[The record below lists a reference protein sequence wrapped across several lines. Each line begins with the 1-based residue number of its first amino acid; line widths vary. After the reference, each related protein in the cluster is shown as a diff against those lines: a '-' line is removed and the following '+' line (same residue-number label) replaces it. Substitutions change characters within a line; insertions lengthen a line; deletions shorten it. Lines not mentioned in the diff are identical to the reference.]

1 MQQLAPGKRALY
13 PPNVA
18 GPTPTRDGWRAI
30 TRTPLLILCE
40 ISWRWTF
47 GIALWAV
54 LAYIAFSSLGQVQ
67 MTDTEIRL
75 LRGLDPRASAYVLLR
90 VMNAIVPVVLRVFA
104 YTLPALVMLWIAAAT
119 FGRAATLRALLGRRC
134 GKVRWPALVGVN
146 VLRVALLFAA
156 ILAFVGSSIL
166 VGRMFRGEP
175 EYLGVAI
182 LLSLGVNLLIVSAW
196 SLLNWFLTLAP
207 IFVLREG
214 AGTFAAFGAS
224 VDLFRDRSGPYIG
237 AAMGLG
243 LVRLALITVASVL
256 SVIPLGMIGTSSM
269 MAVIVAGVT
278 LALVYYALTDA
289 VQIWRIAA
297 YVSLANYEPE
307 IPVPAVAPVP
317 VPVAPQYPTEPPPIL
332 PGGEPESSF

>member
-1 MQQLAPGKRALY
+1 
-13 PPNVA
+13 VA
-18 GPTPTRDGWRAI
+18 GPTPTRDGWRKI

-67 MTDTEIRL
+67 MTDAEIRL
-75 LRGLDPRASAYVLLR
+75 LRELDPRASAYVLLR
-90 VMNAIVPVVLRVFA
+90 VMNAIVPVVLRVFV
-104 YTLPALVMLWIAAAT
+104 YSLPALIVLWIAAAT
-119 FGRAATLRALLGRRC
+119 FGRAATLRALLGARC
-134 GKVRWPALVGVN
+134 GKVRWSTLIGVN
-146 VLRVALLFAA
+146 LLRVALLFAA
-156 ILAFVGSSIL
+156 ALAFVGSSIL

-182 LLSLGVNLLIVSAW
+182 LISLGVNLLIVSAW

-207 IFVLREG
+207 IFVLRDG
-214 AGTFAAFGAS
+214 AGTFVAFGAS
-224 VDLFRDRSGPYIG
+224 VDLFRERSGPYMG
-237 AAMGLG
+237 TAMGLG
-243 LVRLALITVASVL
+243 LVRLALITVVSVL
-256 SVIPLGMIGTSSM
+256 SVIPLGMIGSFSVG
-269 MAVIVAGVT
+269 AVVTAGIA

-307 IPVPAVAPVP
+307 FPVLVVAPVP
-317 VPVAPQYPTEPPPIL
+317 APVAPQYPTEAPPFL

>member
-1 MQQLAPGKRALY
+1 
-13 PPNVA
+13 
-18 GPTPTRDGWRAI
+18 
-30 TRTPLLILCE
+30 LCE

-75 LRGLDPRASAYVLLR
+75 LHAFDPRASAYVLLR
-90 VMNAIVPVVLRVFA
+90 VMNAIVPVLLRVFA

-119 FGRAATLRALLGRRC
+119 FGRAATLRALLGPRC
-134 GKVRWPALVGVN
+134 RTVRWSALVGVN
-146 VLRVALLFAA
+146 VLRVALLFVA

-166 VGRMFRGEP
+166 VGRMFRGQE

-207 IFVLREG
+207 IFVMRDG
-214 AGTFAAFGAS
+214 VGTFAAFGAS
-224 VDLFRDRSGPYIG
+224 VDLFRDRSGPYMG

-243 LVRLALITVASVL
+243 LVRLALITVVSVL
-256 SVIPLGMIGTSSM
+256 SVIPLGMIGNFGVG
-269 MAVIVAGVT
+269 AVISAGIA

-307 IPVPAVAPVP
+307 IPVPAVAPMP
-317 VPVAPQYPTEPPPIL
+317 VPVAPQYPTETPPLL

>member
-1 MQQLAPGKRALY
+1 
-13 PPNVA
+13 VA

-30 TRTPLLILCE
+30 ARTPLLILCE

-67 MTDTEIRL
+67 MTDAEIRL
-75 LRGLDPRASAYVLLR
+75 LRELDPRASSYVLLR
-90 VMNAIVPVVLRVFA
+90 VMNAIVPVVLRVFI
-104 YTLPALVMLWIAAAT
+104 YTLPALVVLWVAAAT
-119 FGRAATLRALLGRRC
+119 FGRAATLRALLGPQCR
-134 GKVRWPALVGVN
+134 KVRWSAMIGVN
-146 VLRVALLFAA
+146 LLRVVLLFAA

-175 EYLGVAI
+175 EYLGAAI
-182 LLSLGVNLLIVSAW
+182 LLSLGVNLLVVSLW

-207 IFVLREG
+207 IFVMRDG
-214 AGTFAAFGAS
+214 AGTLAAFAASLG
-224 VDLFRDRSGPYIG
+224 LFRERSGPYM
-237 AAMGLG
+237 AAAVGLG
-243 LVRLALITVASVL
+243 LVRLALITVVSVL
-256 SVIPLGMIGTSSM
+256 SLIPLGMIGNFPM
-269 MAVIVAGVT
+269 GAVITAGIAF
-278 LALVYYALTDA
+278 ALVYYALTDA

-307 IPVPAVAPVP
+307 IPAPAVAPLPVP
-317 VPVAPQYPTEPPPIL
+317 VPPQYPTEPPTLP

>member
-119 FGRAATLRALLGRRC
+119 FGRVATLRALLGRQC

-207 IFVLREG
+207 IFILRDEAG
-214 AGTFAAFGAS
+214 AFAAFGAS

-317 VPVAPQYPTEPPPIL
+317 VPVAPQYPTEPPPTL

>member
-1 MQQLAPGKRALY
+1 VQQLAPGKRALY

>member
-1 MQQLAPGKRALY
+1 
-13 PPNVA
+13 
-18 GPTPTRDGWRAI
+18 
-30 TRTPLLILCE
+30 
-40 ISWRWTF
+40 
-47 GIALWAV
+47 
-54 LAYIAFSSLGQVQ
+54 

-317 VPVAPQYPTEPPPIL
+317 VPVAPQYPTEPPPTL

>member
-1 MQQLAPGKRALY
+1 M
-13 PPNVA
+13 A

-47 GIALWAV
+47 GIALWSV

-75 LRGLDPRASAYVLLR
+75 LHALDPRASSYVLLR

-104 YTLPALVMLWIAAAT
+104 YTLPALIVLWIAAAT
-119 FGRAATLRALLGRRC
+119 FGRAATLRALLGPRC
-134 GKVRWPALVGVN
+134 RKVRWSALVGVN
-146 VLRVALLFAA
+146 VLRVALLFVA
-156 ILAFVGSSIL
+156 ILAFVGSSVL

-175 EYLGVAI
+175 EFLGAAI
-182 LLSLGVNLLIVSAW
+182 LLSLGVNLLVVSMW

-207 IFVLREG
+207 IFVLRDG
-214 AGTFAAFGAS
+214 AGTFGAFGES
-224 VDLFRDRSGPYIG
+224 VDLFRERSGPYMG

-243 LVRLALITVASVL
+243 LVRLALITVVSVL
-256 SVIPLGMIGTSSM
+256 SVIPLGMIGTSPM
-269 MAVIVAGVT
+269 MAVIVAGIT

-307 IPVPAVAPVP
+307 IPVPVVAPVP
-317 VPVAPQYPTEPPPIL
+317 VPVAPQYPAEPPPL
-332 PGGEPESSF
+332 PPGGEPESSF

>member
-1 MQQLAPGKRALY
+1 MT
-13 PPNVA
+13 

-54 LAYIAFSSLGQVQ
+54 LTYIAFSSLGQVQ
-67 MTDTEIRL
+67 MTDAEIRL
-75 LRGLDPRASAYVLLR
+75 LHVLDPRASAYVLLR

-104 YTLPALVMLWIAAAT
+104 YTLPALFVLWIAAAT
-119 FGRAATLRALLGRRC
+119 FGRAATLRALLGPRC
-134 GKVRWPALVGVN
+134 RKVRWSALIGVN

-156 ILAFVGSSIL
+156 VLAFVGSSIL
-166 VGRMFRGEP
+166 VGRMFRGQE

-182 LLSLGVNLLIVSAW
+182 LLSLGVNLLIVSVW

-207 IFVLREG
+207 IFVLRDG
-214 AGTFAAFGAS
+214 AGTFSAFGAS
-224 VDLFRDRSGPYIG
+224 LDLFRERSGPYMG
-237 AAMGLG
+237 AAVGLG
-243 LVRLALITVASVL
+243 LVRLALITVVSVL
-256 SVIPLGMIGTSSM
+256 SLIPLGMIGSSSM
-269 MAVIVAGVT
+269 GAVIAGGVT
-278 LALVYYALTDA
+278 VALFYYALTDA

-307 IPVPAVAPVP
+307 IPVPAMAPEPLPLV
-317 VPVAPQYPTEPPPIL
+317 PQYPIEPPTLP